1 MEKKELAERI
11 VEYASNYHWN
21 LEGWGDN
28 VPEDDDLEKELTG
41 IVTFVFEE
49 LDKAREEGYQDC
61 MDDIWEEARGLRGWT
76 EHDGSI
82 SATDIEAGLQEAYLN
97 IENKLKDN
105 K

>member
-49 LDKAREEGYQDC
+49 LSKAMEEGKREGILEVLA
-61 MDDIWEEARGLRGWT
+61 MFDDYNHPLTFTAEYVREQIIKLLEEENGKQNAR
-76 EHDGSI
+76 
-82 SATDIEAGLQEAYLN
+82 
-97 IENKLKDN
+97 
-105 K
+105 

>member
-49 LDKAREEGYQDC
+49 LDKAREEGRRKPDNTVGGC
-61 MDDIWEEARGLRGWT
+61 KSLPLV
-76 EHDGSI
+76 SI
-82 SATDIEAGLQEAYLN
+82 GG
-97 IENKLKDN
+97 KV
-105 K
+105 

>member
-49 LDKAREEGYQDC
+49 LDKARAEGREEQAELDRSIYG
-61 MDDIWEEARGLRGWT
+61 MSFEEFNKKYKPV
-76 EHDGSI
+76 S
-82 SATDIEAGLQEAYLN
+82 
-97 IENKLKDN
+97 KLKDN

>member
-41 IVTFVFEE
+41 IVTSVFEE
-49 LDKAREEGYQDC
+49 LDKAREEGFREGIELEQLLNAEFFEEDYQNPK
-61 MDDIWEEARGLRGWT
+61 RLR
-76 EHDGSI
+76 E
-82 SATDIEAGLQEAYLN
+82 
-97 IENKLKDN
+97 LKKKYNFKED